1 MFSLA
6 NEKTFCKYYKIIRRF
21 CFNRLFLRDF
31 LTRKNMKITGSEED
45 CNLEI
50 AEYGINGTIRKWNS
64 GRG

>member
-1 MFSLA
+1 
-6 NEKTFCKYYKIIRRF
+6 
-21 CFNRLFLRDF
+21 
-31 LTRKNMKITGSEED
+31 MKITGSEED